1 MPTYSEAAITFTTDF
16 QIGDVITLIST
27 TNTYVTEFVASRSGA
42 GEVTV
47 GTPTATAGERTAINY
62 EAAFDLDNATGYI
75 TTQTTNTVTIQ
86 SEDIDETF
94 IAIVSATGNVGT
106 FTVSFNNYEA
116 PIDTTNVGLAL
127 VRSPH
132 YVSTSFALIT
142 TTKVTISLYVWS
154 GDLDDIPA
162 SPTFVQTRLRPIID
176 AVTLDTNL
184 SELIRSNLNPTPN
197 IVTTDPSQV
206 IDSNTDAVKWIH
218 YVAEFTDPRADIA
231 DVVGTF
237 SALDGFGY
245 YNQNANPTK
254 PTNRILVSNLG
265 NKKIATNGL
274 ILIPFVNDG
283 TYTSVDVDTETGD
296 INENFVITTDLDNA
310 KFVQYVCIDPSQT
323 TDRLVTVTFNG
334 DTDVVLT
341 INLVDECRYNP
352 KTIVFKNKYGAYET
366 LSMFKKSTSTIEV
379 KKDEFVNQF
388 VTNLSYDTS
397 RHQFRNI
404 NIEAT
409 EKISLNTGYISES
422 ENESYKQMMLS
433 DQVWFWEDGD
443 LIPVNVVK
451 NSLEFKTRVNDK
463 LVNYTMEF
471 KYSYNTI
478 QNV

>member
-1 MPTYSEAAITFTTDF
+1 M
-16 QIGDVITLIST
+16 
-27 TNTYVTEFVASRSGA
+27 
-42 GEVTV
+42 
-47 GTPTATAGERTAINY
+47 
-62 EAAFDLDNATGYI
+62 
-75 TTQTTNTVTIQ
+75 
-86 SEDIDETF
+86 
-94 IAIVSATGNVGT
+94 
-106 FTVSFNNYEA
+106 
-116 PIDTTNVGLAL
+116 AL

-132 YVSTSFALIT
+132 YVSTSFDLIT

-218 YVAEFTDPRADIA
+218 YVAEFTDPKADVA

-352 KTIVFKNKYGAYET
+352 KTIVFKNKYGYT
-366 LSMFKKSTSTIEV
+366 KLYQCLKNQHQRLKLKKM
-379 KKDEFVNQF
+379 
-388 VTNLSYDTS
+388 
-397 RHQFRNI
+397 
-404 NIEAT
+404 
-409 EKISLNTGYISES
+409 SL
-422 ENESYKQMMLS
+422 
-433 DQVWFWEDGD
+433 
-443 LIPVNVVK
+443 
-451 NSLEFKTRVNDK
+451 
-463 LVNYTMEF
+463 
-471 KYSYNTI
+471 
-478 QNV
+478 

>member
-27 TNTYVTEFVASRSGA
+27 TNIYVTEFVSSRSGA

-265 NKKIATNGL
+265 NKK
-274 ILIPFVNDG
+274 
-283 TYTSVDVDTETGD
+283 
-296 INENFVITTDLDNA
+296 
-310 KFVQYVCIDPSQT
+310 
-323 TDRLVTVTFNG
+323 
-334 DTDVVLT
+334 
-341 INLVDECRYNP
+341 
-352 KTIVFKNKYGAYET
+352 
-366 LSMFKKSTSTIEV
+366 
-379 KKDEFVNQF
+379 
-388 VTNLSYDTS
+388 
-397 RHQFRNI
+397 
-404 NIEAT
+404 
-409 EKISLNTGYISES
+409 
-422 ENESYKQMMLS
+422 
-433 DQVWFWEDGD
+433 
-443 LIPVNVVK
+443 
-451 NSLEFKTRVNDK
+451 
-463 LVNYTMEF
+463 
-471 KYSYNTI
+471 
-478 QNV
+478 